1 MQGMQQGMHAA
12 QTHRWSMIAAAVSCI
27 VILTVFVV
35 HTALPA
41 AGRLTH
47 GFMAYYVGGEVVRE
61 AGPASR
67 LYDDPWFSARVRR
80 ESRGTASD
88 VYLANPPSLAVAWLP
103 LTYLTVDTARRLWI
117 ALSGL
122 CLALALWLVADEL
135 GWSRRP
141 WALVGLSALF
151 TLPAPVR
158 EQFAL
163 GQMYACLLL
172 LNVVGWRAYLRRQDA
187 AAGAATGLALA
198 LKFSGWP
205 IAVLML
211 ARRRWIAVCWVLLS
225 GAIIA
230 ALSLP
235 WVGLA
240 AWRVLFFE
248 EIPHVMHW
256 GAATLPAYQDTAGF
270 WQHLFR
276 FDAAFNPRPLLD
288 APLLASCLTL
298 ASTLAALLAL
308 LAQQRSASASFAAAV
323 ALTELLSPAAEQYHY
338 IVLLLPL
345 AVLWHGTW
353 LSRNRWIGGC
363 ALAATL
369 LIAWPLDY
377 QSAHPW
383 WDLLHNYPR
392 LIGGWIAFAGLCA
405 LPTVPTS
412 MACARSAR

>member
-1 MQGMQQGMHAA
+1 
-12 QTHRWSMIAAAVSCI
+12 MIAAALLGI
-27 VILTVFVV
+27 AILAVFLV
-35 HTALPA
+35 HTVVPA
-41 AGRLTH
+41 AGRLSH
-47 GFMAYYVGGEVVRE
+47 GFMAYYVGAQVVRDGE
-61 AGPASR
+61 SGTR
-67 LYDDPWFSARVRR
+67 LYDDPWFSARVRQ
-80 ESRGTASD
+80 ESRGTVSD
-88 VYLANPPSLAVAWLP
+88 VYLANPPSLAVAWVP
-103 LTYLTVDTARRLWI
+103 LAYLNVDVARRVWI

-122 CLALALWLVADEL
+122 CLALALWLVAVEL

-151 TLPAPVR
+151 TLPSPVR
-158 EQFAL
+158 EQFAF

-172 LNVVGWRAYLRRQDA
+172 LNVAAWRAYLRQRDA
-187 AAGAATGLALA
+187 IAGAATGLALA

-225 GAIIA
+225 GALIA
-230 ALSLP
+230 ASSLP

-248 EIPHVMHW
+248 QIPHVLRW
-256 GAATLPAYQDTAGF
+256 GAAALPAYQDTTGF

-276 FDAAFNPRPLLD
+276 YDASFNPQPLLD

-298 ASTLAALLAL
+298 ATALAALLAL
-308 LAQQRSASASFAAAV
+308 IARQRSASASFAAAV

-345 AVLWHGTW
+345 AVLWHEAW
-353 LSRNRWIGGC
+353 QFRNRWIGIC
-363 ALAATL
+363 ALTATL

-377 QSAHPW
+377 KSVHPW

-392 LIGGWIAFAGLCA
+392 LIGGWIAFTGLCA

-412 MACARSAR
+412 TACARSAQ